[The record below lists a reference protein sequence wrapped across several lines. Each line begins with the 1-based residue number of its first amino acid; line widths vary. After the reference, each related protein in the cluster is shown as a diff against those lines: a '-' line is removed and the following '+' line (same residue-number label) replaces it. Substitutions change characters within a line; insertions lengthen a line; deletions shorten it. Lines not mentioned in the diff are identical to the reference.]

1 MLKKIYIFYTTED
14 KGGYYF
20 VALAE
25 DGTCLSTWRSQ
36 SKESAKTDMTSDER
50 RERYDTHYAEGV
62 GVCLERGPINPD
74 TMPSHV
80 AGHQGSAAFIEGQL
94 HRQFL

>member
-14 KGGYYF
+14 EGGYYF
-20 VALAE
+20 VAIAE

-50 RERYDTHYAEGV
+50 RERYDTHYAEGW
-62 GVCLERGPINPD
+62 EFAWRG
-74 TMPSHV
+74 
-80 AGHQGSAAFIEGQL
+80 GQL
-94 HRQFL
+94 TPIRCLHM